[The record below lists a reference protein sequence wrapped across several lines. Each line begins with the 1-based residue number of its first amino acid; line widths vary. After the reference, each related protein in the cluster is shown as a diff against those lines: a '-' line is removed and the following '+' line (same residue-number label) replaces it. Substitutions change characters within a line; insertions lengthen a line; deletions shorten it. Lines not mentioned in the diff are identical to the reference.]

1 MGLDMMLYKVERDEI
16 AYWRKANAIH
26 AWFERRLVPEGE
38 EMEDCK
44 PYYVGKEDL
53 LALKSDCEKVLKASK
68 LVEETVQV
76 KQYNSE
82 TKEYEF
88 VPTTRMMIEDP
99 TVAMKLLPTQSG
111 FFFGSTMYDDD
122 YLHSLENTIEQID
135 QILDTVDFDACDLEY
150 KAWW

>member
-1 MGLDMMLYKVERDEI
+1 
-16 AYWRKANAIH
+16 
-26 AWFERRLVPEGE
+26 
-38 EMEDCK
+38 MEDCK
-44 PYYVGKEDL
+44 PYYVGKKDL

-82 TKEYEF
+82 IKEYEF

-150 KAWW
+150 KAWWERCLSNVPNC